1 MKTGGWGLYGN
12 HMTNDTH
19 VVPIDD
25 LRPHELTIGC
35 WCKPLRDEENP
46 DIVAHNA
53 LDQREAV
60 ERGERRV
67 Q

>member
-1 MKTGGWGLYGN
+1 MNVGGWALIKDIGTGDL
-12 HMTNDTH
+12 HVTPINDITE
-19 VVPIDD
+19 
-25 LRPHELTIGC
+25 HELGMDC
-35 WCKPLRDEENP
+35 WCNPARDEEHTE
-46 DIVAHNA
+46 IVVHNA